1 MVWSAITWIC
11 SNKGVIEKGRRSCES
26 WLDKAAKT
34 LFFQANEA
42 VVWGCAA
49 ECRGWRSM
57 EEVERPWTWFVIQ
70 SESLGG
76 PQRRETSSPYVCFV
90 CIWKLQGWR
99 LGDEEE
105 EEGHTALCIIRFE
118 GMCGS
123 CCCVFLFCFT
133 QLSRFF
139 FFFRRKETAT
149 VSGKI
154 LKMRGSKLISPHF
167 DCYNSKSWGWK
178 CVVRKLQWK
187 SQ

>member
-1 MVWSAITWIC
+1 MKLNVNKRGLRGGEGAGHMVWSAITWIC

-42 VVWGCAA
+42 VVWRCAA

-57 EEVERPWTWFVIQ
+57 EEAERPWTWFVIQ

-105 EEGHTALCIIRFE
+105 EGHTALCIIRFE

-123 CCCVFLFCFT
+123 CCCVF
-133 QLSRFF
+133 FF
-139 FFFRRKETAT
+139 F
-149 VSGKI
+149 VSLSCRDSSFSLGEK
-154 LKMRGSKLISPHF
+154 
-167 DCYNSKSWGWK
+167 
-178 CVVRKLQWK
+178 KLQQYQEK
-187 SQ
+187 S